1 VRGFLQGCNA
11 RAVANERQV
20 RPPGV
25 PGRPGYWRGEQMQR
39 IGDHGIQVLI
49 PPDTSRRRSTRR
61 NRDGGPYHEMRHVLA
76 GDDGSELYRKRQR

>member
-1 VRGFLQGCNA
+1 
-11 RAVANERQV
+11 
-20 RPPGV
+20 
-25 PGRPGYWRGEQMQR
+25 MQR

-61 NRDGGPYHEMRHVLA
+61 NRDGGRYHEMRQVLA